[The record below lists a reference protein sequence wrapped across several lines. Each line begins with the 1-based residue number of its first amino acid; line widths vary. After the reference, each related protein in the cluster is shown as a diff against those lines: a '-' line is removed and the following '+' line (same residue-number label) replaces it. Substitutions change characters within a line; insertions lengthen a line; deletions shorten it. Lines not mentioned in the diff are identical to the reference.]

1 MGGGRGKPKKAE
13 ASHCSVVGGFR
24 RNSKGDFEEASM
36 DVGGKPGMCVSWSQ
50 VRKMFQK
57 KE

>member
-1 MGGGRGKPKKAE
+1 MCGGGGKPKKAE

-36 DVGGKPGMCVSWSQ
+36 DVGESQECVFLG
-50 VRKMFQK
+50 VK
-57 KE
+57 